1 MLLLCCIFSKNVT
14 MMKQFLNDYDYD
26 DGDWDGDD
34 SDGDDDDGDDDDGD
48 GEKVLRGGTMW
59 SKLMT
64 CPLTGGRV
72 SQLEMKM
79 GP

>member
-26 DGDWDGDD
+26 DGDCDGDD

-48 GEKVLRGGTMW
+48 DDDDDGEKSFERRNDV
-59 SKLMT
+59 
-64 CPLTGGRV
+64 
-72 SQLEMKM
+72 E
-79 GP
+79 

>member
-1 MLLLCCIFSKNVT
+1 MSLLCCIFSKNVM

-26 DGDWDGDD
+26 DGDCDA
-34 SDGDDDDGDDDDGD
+34 DDDGDDV
-48 GEKVLRGGTMW
+48 EKVLRAGMMW

-64 CPLTGGRV
+64 CPLTGGQV

-79 GP
+79 GL